1 MFHAAVAAQLGLSVT
16 EEKAL
21 DLLHR
26 HGPMTAG
33 ELAQRSGLAPASVT
47 GLIDRLASKGFARR
61 IADPDDRR
69 RVRLE
74 LDPSLQG
81 RMRPLFTHFVEE
93 MRALC
98 GGYSDGELAAI
109 TRFLDE
115 VRALQHEATARLT
128 APTKPRARRG

>member
-1 MFHAAVAAQLGLSVT
+1 MAGRSKRPSEGGRAGRAELIARLLDAGRAQSTAAVMFHAAVAAQLGLSVT

-26 HGPMTAG
+26 HGALTAG
-33 ELAQRSGLAPASVT
+33 ELAERSGLAPASVT
-47 GLIDRLASKGFARR
+47 GLMDRLASKGFARR

-74 LDPSLQG
+74 LDPSLQT

-98 GGYSDGELAAI
+98 
-109 TRFLDE
+109 
-115 VRALQHEATARLT
+115 
-128 APTKPRARRG
+128 